1 MCFSSTFNGNLVV
14 WDCARVPSSIGVDLS
29 TNFKG
34 DRVMLKL
41 WLAGYFEAGGYVDSD
56 RGLQWMSTELE
67 TDAS

>member
-1 MCFSSTFNGNLVV
+1 MPCSSG
-14 WDCARVPSSIGVDLS
+14 IDLS